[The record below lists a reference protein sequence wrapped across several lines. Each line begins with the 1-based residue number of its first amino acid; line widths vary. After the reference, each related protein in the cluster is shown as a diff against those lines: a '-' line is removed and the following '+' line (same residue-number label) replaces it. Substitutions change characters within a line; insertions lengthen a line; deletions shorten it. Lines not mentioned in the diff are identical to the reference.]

1 MGVLRFLHYSQ
12 EPKRAET
19 TLMVVLRKWPH
30 GENPRK
36 SGAELVEA
44 LFFLPSL
51 SSPPL
56 YLGVSLSCHCGRAL
70 TGHGEVVVVV
80 VAVSHSGLELT
91 AILQ

>member
-36 SGAELVEA
+36 SGAELAEA

-51 SSPPL
+51 SSRL
-56 YLGVSLSCHCGRAL
+56 F
-70 TGHGEVVVVV
+70 
-80 VAVSHSGLELT
+80 
-91 AILQ
+91 I